1 MTFFLVELKVTSW
14 IAILVHHWIKY
25 NLINAMPSEQ
35 LTNKWYFIKI
45 TARLQFTMKIFLF
58 AGIIERLLHL
68 VNRNRKSND
77 PQLLFFF
84 TFSVHAIKIVAH
96 FSLEIEKET
105 SASNYRIICVYW
117 IFLLREKHLSQ
128 SRKFFRFFSALS
140 YTPIFGLCSFS

>member
-84 TFSVHAIKIVAH
+84 HFFGPCNKNCCTFFPRDRKRDISFELSNNLCLLN
-96 FSLEIEKET
+96 FSFTRET
-105 SASNYRIICVYW
+105 PEPES
-117 IFLLREKHLSQ
+117 
-128 SRKFFRFFSALS
+128 
-140 YTPIFGLCSFS
+140 